1 MFLET
6 LLVTLLSAP
15 AVPASAAQPA
25 PVSGAV
31 KPVLVAQAAPA
42 AAARPAGEAGKTA
55 EGAKPAATPAPA
67 TKPATP
73 AAEAGK
79 TTAPQQGKAA
89 EPKPAQAATPAAKPT
104 AAMTPEVKS
113 LVDRMQAF
121 YEKTGDFRAG
131 FRQDYK
137 YKTFRR
143 TQTSEGTVTYKKPGL
158 MRWEYQKPSAR
169 TFVLAGNKVYAYDPA
184 AQSLTV
190 GSVDTS
196 QLSASVTFLFGQG
209 KLADEFSIT
218 KGACKDCKG
227 TLLVL
232 DPLKDEPR
240 FRQVRLEVDPVS
252 AQVLK
257 STVVDPDGSENA
269 ISFLNLKTNVGIAAD
284 SFKLDV
290 PDDTRVDDFTK
301 GKKQ

>member
-1 MFLET
+1 MFLEA
-6 LLVTLLSAP
+6 LLATLLSAP
-15 AVPASAAQPA
+15 ATPAAAQAKPPPAAQTAPAASAP
-25 PVSGAV
+25 
-31 KPVLVAQAAPA
+31 AAPA
-42 AAARPAGEAGKTA
+42 AA
-55 EGAKPAATPAPA
+55 KP
-67 TKPATP
+67 
-73 AAEAGK
+73 
-79 TTAPQQGKAA
+79 
-89 EPKPAQAATPAAKPT
+89 
-104 AAMTPEVKS
+104 MTPEVKS

-158 MRWEYQKPSAR
+158 MRWEYLKPSPR

-190 GSVDTS
+190 ANVDTS
-196 QLSASVTFLFGQG
+196 QLSASVTFLFGKG
-209 KLADEFSIT
+209 KLADEFNIT
-218 KGACKDCKG
+218 KGTCKDCKG

-232 DPLKDEPR
+232 DPLKNEPR
-240 FRQVRLEVDPVS
+240 FRQVRLEVDPS
-252 AQVLK
+252 TAQVLK

-269 ISFLNLKTNVGIAAD
+269 ITFLDLKTNVGIDTD

-301 GKKQ
+301 AKKQ

>member
-6 LLVTLLSAP
+6 LLATLLSAQP
-15 AVPASAAQPA
+15 VTPSPA
-25 PVSGAV
+25 PATSA
-31 KPVLVAQAAPA
+31 PAAQAAPA
-42 AAARPAGEAGKTA
+42 ATGKPSTPASSTPKADT
-55 EGAKPAATPAPA
+55 KPAAPAEAAKPA
-67 TKPATP
+67 TKPAP
-73 AAEAGK
+73 PMA
-79 TTAPQQGKAA
+79 
-89 EPKPAQAATPAAKPT
+89 
-104 AAMTPEVKS
+104 PEVKS

-143 TQTSEGTVTYKKPGL
+143 TQTSEGAVTYKKPGL
-158 MRWEYQKPSAR
+158 MRWEYLKPSVR
-169 TFVLAGNKVYAYDPA
+169 TFVLAGNKIYAYDPA

-190 GSVDTS
+190 AGLDTS

-209 KLADEFSIT
+209 KLENEFAIT
-218 KGACKDCKG
+218 KGTCKDCKG

-232 DPLKDEPR
+232 DPLKQEPR
-240 FRQVRLEVDPVS
+240 FKQVRLEVDPAS

-257 STVVDPDGSENA
+257 STVVDPDGSENT
-269 ISFLNLKTNVGIAAD
+269 ISFLDLKTNVGLSAD

-301 GKKQ
+301 QKKQ

>member
-6 LLVTLLSAP
+6 LLATLLSAQAVPQSAAPAP
-15 AVPASAAQPA
+15 AVTVAQGAPAGAGKPLVTPSEAAKTPA
-25 PVSGAV
+25 PSGV
-31 KPVLVAQAAPA
+31 NQAAPA
-42 AAARPAGEAGKTA
+42 QAPG
-55 EGAKPAATPAPA
+55 KPATTPAPA
-67 TKPATP
+67 AETKPAAKPATP
-73 AAEAGK
+73 
-79 TTAPQQGKAA
+79 
-89 EPKPAQAATPAAKPT
+89 
-104 AAMTPEVKS
+104 MTPEVKT

-121 YEKTGDFRAG
+121 YEKTGDFRAS
-131 FRQDYK
+131 FKQDYK

-143 TQTSEGTVTYKKPGL
+143 TQSSEGVVTYKKPGL
-158 MRWEYQKPSAR
+158 MRWEYQTPSAR

-190 GSVDTS
+190 ASVDTS

-209 KLADEFSIT
+209 RLADEFAIT

-232 DPLKDEPR
+232 NPLKEEPR
-240 FRQVRLEVDPVS
+240 FKQVRLEVDPAS

-257 STVVDPDGSENA
+257 STVVDPDGSENT
-269 ISFLNLKTNVGIAAD
+269 ISFVNLKTNVGLAAD

-301 GKKQ
+301 QKKQ

>member
-1 MFLET
+1 MFLEA
-6 LLVTLLSAP
+6 LLATLLSAP
-15 AVPASAAQPA
+15 ATPAAA
-25 PVSGAV
+25 PVKAA
-31 KPVLVAQAAPA
+31 PVAQTAPAPA
-42 AAARPAGEAGKTA
+42 AAKSPPASTA
-55 EGAKPAATPAPA
+55 AAPAPA
-67 TKPATP
+67 
-73 AAEAGK
+73 
-79 TTAPQQGKAA
+79 
-89 EPKPAQAATPAAKPT
+89 AAKP
-104 AAMTPEVKS
+104 AMTPEVKT

-121 YEKTGDFRAG
+121 YEKTSDFRAG

-143 TQTSEGTVTYKKPGL
+143 TQTSEGVVTYKKPGL
-158 MRWEYQKPSAR
+158 MRFEYQKPSPR

-190 GSVDTS
+190 AAVDTS

-209 KLADEFSIT
+209 KLADEFAIT

-232 DPLKDEPR
+232 DPLKNEPR
-240 FRQVRLEVDPVS
+240 FRQVRLEVDPAT

-269 ISFLNLKTNVGIAAD
+269 ISFLNLKTNVGIDAD

-301 GKKQ
+301 SKKQ

>member
-1 MFLET
+1 MFFEA
-6 LLVTLLSAP
+6 LLATLLSAP
-15 AVPASAAQPA
+15 ATPAAEPVKAAP
-25 PVSGAV
+25 
-31 KPVLVAQAAPA
+31 VAQAAQAPAASKAPQASAPA
-42 AAARPAGEAGKTA
+42 AAA
-55 EGAKPAATPAPA
+55 A
-67 TKPATP
+67 TKP
-73 AAEAGK
+73 
-79 TTAPQQGKAA
+79 
-89 EPKPAQAATPAAKPT
+89 
-104 AAMTPEVKS
+104 AMTPEVKS

-121 YEKTGDFRAG
+121 YEKTSDFRAG

-158 MRWEYQKPSAR
+158 MRWEYEKPSPR

-209 KLADEFSIT
+209 KLADEFAIT

-232 DPLKDEPR
+232 DPLKNEPR
-240 FRQVRLEVDPVS
+240 FRQVRLEVDPAT

-257 STVVDPDGSENA
+257 STVVDPDGSENT
-269 ISFLNLKTNVGIAAD
+269 ISFLNLKTNVGIDAD

-301 GKKQ
+301 AKKQ

>member
-1 MFLET
+1 MFFEA
-6 LLVTLLSAP
+6 LLATLLSAP
-15 AVPASAAQPA
+15 ATPAAAPAKPA
-25 PVSGAV
+25 PTV
-31 KPVLVAQAAPA
+31 QAAPA
-42 AAARPAGEAGKTA
+42 ASA
-55 EGAKPAATPAPA
+55 PAAPS
-67 TKPATP
+67 
-73 AAEAGK
+73 
-79 TTAPQQGKAA
+79 
-89 EPKPAQAATPAAKPT
+89 AAKP
-104 AAMTPEVKS
+104 MTPEVKS

-158 MRWEYQKPSAR
+158 MRWEYQKPSPR
-169 TFVLAGNKVYAYDPA
+169 TFVLAGSKVYAYDPA

-190 GSVDTS
+190 ANVDTS

-209 KLADEFSIT
+209 KLADEFNIT
-218 KGACKDCKG
+218 QGACKDCKG

-232 DPLKDEPR
+232 DPLKNELR
-240 FRQVRLEVDPVS
+240 FRQVRLEVDPS
-252 AQVLK
+252 TAQVLK

-269 ISFLNLKTNVGIAAD
+269 ISFLNLKTNVGIDAD

-301 GKKQ
+301 TKKQ

>member
-1 MFLET
+1 MFLEA
-6 LLVTLLSAP
+6 LLATLLSAS
-15 AVPASAAQPA
+15 ATSAAEPVKPA
-25 PVSGAV
+25 PA
-31 KPVLVAQAAPA
+31 AQAAPA
-42 AAARPAGEAGKTA
+42 
-55 EGAKPAATPAPA
+55 PAPA
-67 TKPATP
+67 KP
-73 AAEAGK
+73 
-79 TTAPQQGKAA
+79 
-89 EPKPAQAATPAAKPT
+89 
-104 AAMTPEVKS
+104 AMTPEVKS

-121 YEKTGDFRAG
+121 YEKTGDFRSS

-143 TQTSEGTVTYKKPGL
+143 TQTSEGVVTYKKPGL
-158 MRWEYQKPSAR
+158 MRWEYQTPSPR

-209 KLADEFSIT
+209 KLADEFAIT

-232 DPLKDEPR
+232 DPLKNEPR
-240 FRQVRLEVDPVS
+240 FRQVRLEVDPS
-252 AQVLK
+252 TAQVLK
-257 STVVDPDGSENA
+257 STVVDPDGSENT
-269 ISFLNLKTNVGIAAD
+269 ISFLNLKTNVGIDAD

-301 GKKQ
+301 TKKQ

>member
-1 MFLET
+1 MFFEA
-6 LLVTLLSAP
+6 LLATLLSAP
-15 AVPASAAQPA
+15 ATPAATPVKPA
-25 PVSGAV
+25 PTVQ
-31 KPVLVAQAAPA
+31 VAAPAPAAPA
-42 AAARPAGEAGKTA
+42 AA
-55 EGAKPAATPAPA
+55 KP
-67 TKPATP
+67 
-73 AAEAGK
+73 
-79 TTAPQQGKAA
+79 
-89 EPKPAQAATPAAKPT
+89 
-104 AAMTPEVKS
+104 MTPEVKS

-158 MRWEYQKPSAR
+158 MRWEYLKPSPR

-190 GSVDTS
+190 ANVDTS

-209 KLADEFSIT
+209 KLADEFNIT

-232 DPLKDEPR
+232 DPLKNEPR
-240 FRQVRLEVDPVS
+240 FRQVRLEVDPS
-252 AQVLK
+252 TAQVLK
-257 STVVDPDGSENA
+257 STVVDPDGSENT
-269 ISFLNLKTNVGIAAD
+269 ISFLNLKTNVGLDAD

-301 GKKQ
+301 AKKQ

>member
-1 MFLET
+1 MFLEA
-6 LLVTLLSAP
+6 LLATLLSAP
-15 AVPASAAQPA
+15 ATPAAAA
-25 PVSGAV
+25 PV
-31 KPVLVAQAAPA
+31 KAAPA
-42 AAARPAGEAGKTA
+42 AQTA
-55 EGAKPAATPAPA
+55 PAPA
-67 TKPATP
+67 APK
-73 AAEAGK
+73 
-79 TTAPQQGKAA
+79 APQAGTAA
-89 EPKPAQAATPAAKPT
+89 EPAPAAAKP
-104 AAMTPEVKS
+104 AMTPEVKS

-143 TQTSEGTVTYKKPGL
+143 TQTSEGVVTYKKPGL
-158 MRWEYQKPSAR
+158 MRFEYQKPSPR

-190 GSVDTS
+190 AAVDTS

-209 KLADEFSIT
+209 KLADEFAIT

-232 DPLKDEPR
+232 DPLKNEPR
-240 FRQVRLEVDPVS
+240 FRQVRLEVDPAT

-269 ISFLNLKTNVGIAAD
+269 ISFLNLKTNVGLDAD

-301 GKKQ
+301 SKKQ

>member
-6 LLVTLLSAP
+6 LLVTLLSA
-15 AVPASAAQPA
+15 ASAARALPA
-25 PVSGAV
+25 ADAE
-31 KPVLVAQAAPA
+31 KPVLVAQATPAPA
-42 AAARPAGEAGKTA
+42 AAAKPTEAPASAA
-55 EGAKPAATPAPA
+55 PAKP
-67 TKPATP
+67 
-73 AAEAGK
+73 AEAGK
-79 TTAPQQGKAA
+79 PAVTPQG
-89 EPKPAQAATPAAKPT
+89 KPAQAPAKPAEAAKP
-104 AAMTPEVKS
+104 APAMAPEVKS

-121 YEKTGDFRAG
+121 YEKTGDFRAA

-137 YKTFRR
+137 YKAMRR

-184 AQSLTV
+184 AQTLTV

-209 KLADEFSIT
+209 KLADEFAIT
-218 KGACKDCKG
+218 QGACKDCKG

-232 DPLKDEPR
+232 DPLKAEPR
-240 FRQVRLEVDPVS
+240 FRQVRLEVDPAT

-269 ISFLNLKTNVGIAAD
+269 ITFLNLKTNVGVDAD
-284 SFKLDV
+284 HFKLDV

-301 GKKQ
+301 GRKQ